1 MADDLIIQALAR
13 LVPSYLFYAGPH
25 ILQVRKLG
33 LSEGV
38 GREVRNLL
46 HVQLDLQV
54 ERPRSVQIDKS
65 GMCHVYSNFLQV

>member
-54 ERPRSVQIDKS
+54 ERP
-65 GMCHVYSNFLQV
+65 

>member
-1 MADDLIIQALAR
+1 MADDLIIQALAW
-13 LVPSYLFYAGPH
+13 LVPSNLFYARPH

-65 GMCHVYSNFLQV
+65 GMCHV